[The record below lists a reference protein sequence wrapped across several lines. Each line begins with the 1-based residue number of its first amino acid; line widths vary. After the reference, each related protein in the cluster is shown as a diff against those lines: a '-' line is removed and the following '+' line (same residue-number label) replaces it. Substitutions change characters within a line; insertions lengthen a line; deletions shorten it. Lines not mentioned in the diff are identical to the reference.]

1 MTFVSHIEL
10 KVVNE
15 TLIDELRPIAIQDE
29 LNQFKRNNVWE
40 LVRKLSSNKVIETKW
55 VFGNK
60 LEKNGNVL
68 RNKSRLIAKGYNQH
82 DHIGF

>member
-1 MTFVSHIEL
+1 M
-10 KVVNE
+10 
-15 TLIDELRPIAIQDE
+15 QDE

-40 LVRKLSSNKVIETKW
+40 LVRKLSYNKVIETKW
-55 VFGNK
+55 VFGKN

-82 DHIGF
+82 DQIGF